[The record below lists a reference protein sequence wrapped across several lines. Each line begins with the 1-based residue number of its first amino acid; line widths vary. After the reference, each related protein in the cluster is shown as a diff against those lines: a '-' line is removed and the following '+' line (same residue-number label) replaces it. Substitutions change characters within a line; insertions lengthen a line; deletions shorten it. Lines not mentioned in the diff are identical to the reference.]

1 MGIKLIN
8 RFQENVLPTDILYE
22 CQMCEHCF
30 LYIFKLLD
38 CWELPVSIK

>member
-8 RFQENVLPTDILYE
+8 RFQENVPITDILYV

-30 LYIFKLLD
+30 L
-38 CWELPVSIK
+38 

>member
-8 RFQENVLPTDILYE
+8 RFQEKRITDILYV

-30 LYIFKLLD
+30 L
-38 CWELPVSIK
+38 

>member
-8 RFQENVLPTDILYE
+8 RFQENVLLAFCMYL

-30 LYIFKLLD
+30 LQIFKLLLD
-38 CWELPVSIK
+38 C